1 MRMKLFYLLFRL
13 LSGFWFLP
21 GIIIFFAVFGAF
33 IVVQVDQLGQSF
45 LSTAPWL
52 LHLSPEGA
60 RALLSTIAGSTITIA
75 SLVFSLT
82 LVTLTIASS
91 QLGPRLLMNFMQDKP
106 TQIVLGA
113 FLGAF
118 CYTLVVLQAVDTS
131 SDPHFVPQLS
141 IVLALV
147 VTAANFGFLIYFI
160 HHVADSIQADSVIA
174 QVALGLTQAI
184 EEEFSE
190 TEPQEPATLPDPD
203 ALQKDGVPVCSPVM
217 GYIQAI
223 DYGAL
228 VKLAASSDLTILLPM
243 RAGHFIAVGEP
254 LAHVAPEYRLD
265 KSLQARI
272 TDQIVI
278 GNKRTMAQDLEFSV
292 HALVDIGL
300 RALSPGINDPHTA
313 NSVIDYL
320 GGVLAI
326 AGGRYAPL
334 PVYCDE
340 EERVRVV
347 VNPTSFA
354 GLVASAFDEIRQ
366 AATGQLAVQIQ
377 LVKAAT
383 RIARALTRRAQC
395 PTIAKQV
402 TALKQAAHTQA
413 LQPCDAADLDEV
425 IAEFETTL
433 GECLEKLRD

>member
-1 MRMKLFYLLFRL
+1 MRMKLFYLLFRM

-21 GIIIFFAVFGAF
+21 GVIILGTVLAAFAA
-33 IVVQVDQLGQSF
+33 VQVDALGQSF

-52 LHLSPEGA
+52 LQLSPEGA

-118 CYTLVVLQAVDTS
+118 CYTLLVLQAVDTS
-131 SDPHFVPQLS
+131 SDPHFVPQFS
-141 IVLALV
+141 ISLALLI
-147 VTAANFGFLIYFI
+147 TAVNLGILIYFI
-160 HHVADSIQADSVIA
+160 HHVADSIQADTVIA
-174 QVALGLTQAI
+174 QVALGLTNAI
-184 EEEFSE
+184 EEAFSE
-190 TEPQEPATLPDPD
+190 IEPPEPADLPEPD
-203 ALQKDGVPVCSPVM
+203 ALRHHGAPVCSNAM

-223 DYGAL
+223 DFGAL
-228 VKLAASSDLTILLPM
+228 LKLATEHNLIILLPM
-243 RAGHFIAVGEP
+243 RAGHFVAAGEA
-254 LAHVAPEYRLD
+254 LAYLSPAHLLD
-265 KSLQARI
+265 DALQVRI
-272 TDQIVI
+272 NDQIVI
-278 GNKRTMAQDLEFSV
+278 GGKRTMAQDLEFSV

-320 GGVLAI
+320 SGALTI
-326 AGGRYAPL
+326 AARRYAPL
-334 PVYCDE
+334 PVYCDAE
-340 EERVRVV
+340 GQARII
-347 VNPTSFA
+347 VNPTGFA

-377 LVKAAT
+377 LVKGAT

-395 PTIAKQV
+395 PVIAKQV
-402 TALKQAAHTQA
+402 TALKQGADVEA

-425 IAEFETTL
+425 MTEFETVLSRRLETL
-433 GECLEKLRD
+433 VA